1 MCKEN
6 LIVWKACPSYNYYH
20 VPTPFYHLSLAHE
33 ISEHPDLSSSLQIL
47 LQTHKGAFLLGNT
60 APDVQVLS
68 GQTRR
73 TTHFFSVP
81 ARPRSQVPWQRML
94 LEYPELNQPA
104 KLSPDNAA
112 FIAGYLCHLQADWI
126 WVLDIF
132 QPIFGPDQ
140 IWETFTKRLYLH
152 NVLRAY
158 LDIKVI
164 EVLPS
169 DVPTQLRVAHP
180 DQWLPFIQDK
190 LLIKWRDFLCD
201 QLQPGE
207 SIKTVDVFASRQG
220 IDPEEFHS
228 LLRSE
233 TQMEVNIFKHLTRQQ
248 LQIYRERLVAQSV
261 GLLEDYQN
269 NSILSG
275 ISSRF
280 THYYDRRAL

>member
-1 MCKEN
+1 
-6 LIVWKACPSYNYYH
+6 

-33 ISEHPDLSSSLQIL
+33 ISEHPDLSPSLQIL

-73 TTHFFSVP
+73 ATHFFSVP
-81 ARPRSQVPWQRML
+81 TRPGGQVPWQHML
-94 LEYPELNQPA
+94 LEYPELIQPA
-104 KLSPDNAA
+104 DLSPAGAA

-158 LDIKVI
+158 LDVKVL

-169 DVPTQLRVAHP
+169 EVPIQLRLTHP
-180 DQWLPFIQDK
+180 AQWLPFVQDK
-190 LLIKWRDFLCD
+190 LLVKWRDFLCD

-207 SIKTVDVFASRQG
+207 SIKTVEVFASRQDV
-220 IDPEEFHS
+220 DPGEFHS
-228 LLRSE
+228 LLQSE
-233 TQMEVNIFKHLTRQQ
+233 EQMEVNIFKHLTRLQ
-248 LQIYRERLVAQSV
+248 LDTYRERLVAQNV
-261 GLLEDYQN
+261 DLLEDYLN
-269 NSILSG
+269 DGTLSG
-275 ISSRF
+275 TSSSS
-280 THYYDRRAL
+280 TQYYDRSAL

>member
-1 MCKEN
+1 
-6 LIVWKACPSYNYYH
+6 

-33 ISEHPDLSSSLQIL
+33 ISEHPALSPNLRSL

-68 GQTRR
+68 GQNRSA
-73 TTHFFSVP
+73 THFFPVP
-81 ARPRSQVPWQRML
+81 IPPGRQVPWYRML
-94 LEYPELNQPA
+94 LEYPGFNQPA
-104 KLSPDNAA
+104 DLSPANAV

-140 IWETFTKRLYLH
+140 TWETFTKRLYLH

-158 LDIKVI
+158 LDVKVL

-169 DVPTQLRVAHP
+169 DVLTQLRLTHP
-180 DQWLPFIQDK
+180 AQWLPFVQDK
-190 LLIKWRDFLCD
+190 LLVQWRDFLCD

-220 IDPEEFHS
+220 VDPGEFHS

-233 TQMEVNIFKHLTRQQ
+233 EQMELNIFKHLTRLQ
-248 LQIYRERLVAQSV
+248 LDTYRERLVTQNV
-261 GLLEDYQN
+261 DLLEDYLN
-269 NSILSG
+269 DGTLSG
-275 ISSRF
+275 TSSSS
-280 THYYDRRAL
+280 THYYDRSAL